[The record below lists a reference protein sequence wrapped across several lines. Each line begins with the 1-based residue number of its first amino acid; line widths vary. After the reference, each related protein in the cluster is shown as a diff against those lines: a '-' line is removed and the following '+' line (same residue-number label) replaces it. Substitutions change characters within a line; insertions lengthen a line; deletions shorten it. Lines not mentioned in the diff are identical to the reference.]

1 MSDRVIFKSIWLLV
15 GAAILSLFPFTIFST
30 FLVPI
35 ADAAGHTSAEI
46 GTLRGL
52 GGIAALIIGIGF
64 APIINRFIK
73 QRVAVFSLLLL
84 GSASFLG
91 AIGTYPALIFFCFAI
106 GAATA
111 LLTPSLLAIAT
122 DHFKQ
127 EAASARAATIIT
139 STQSLAAV
147 MAGPVIGGMALL
159 GGWQGAL
166 IITGVISVVAA
177 LFFGKYQHVP
187 HAPKSSVKYLDA
199 FRQLRARPV
208 VIGLIAIAMLRTAA
222 FMGYLAYAAAVYFDH
237 FQVDAYTFTFVWT
250 VSGVAFFISNFFAG
264 KYLNT
269 SKGHFAHIYTV
280 LIMSLIVA
288 TGAALLIFTTPVF
301 ALALVG
307 TALMGVS
314 HAVIAACVTTL
325 IVRKSG
331 EVKNPALAINSAGM
345 SLGVFVGAAVGGLG
359 LSIAS
364 YTGAA
369 IALSATTVL
378 GLAIALWVVAKTR

>member
-1 MSDRVIFKSIWLLV
+1 MSDRAIFKSIWLLV

-35 ADAAGHTSAEI
+35 AETSGYTAAEV

-52 GGIAALIIGIGF
+52 GGIAALVVGIGF
-64 APIINRFIK
+64 APIINRFVK
-73 QRVAVFSLLLL
+73 QHVAVFSLLLL
-84 GSASFLG
+84 GVASFIG
-91 AIGTYPALIFFCFAI
+91 AVGTYPALIFFCFAI

-159 GGWQGAL
+159 GGWQGAF
-166 IITGVISVVAA
+166 IITGVISVAAA
-177 LFFGKYQHVP
+177 LFFGRYQHVA
-187 HAPKSSVKYLDA
+187 HTPKSSVKYFDA
-199 FRQLRARPV
+199 FRQLRAQPV

-237 FQVDAYTFTFVWT
+237 FQIDAYTFTFIWT

-264 KYLNT
+264 KYLND
-269 SKGHFAHIYTV
+269 SSGHFKHIYSI
-280 LIMSLIVA
+280 LLASLIVA
-288 TGAALLIFTTPVF
+288 TAAALLIFMTPVL
-301 ALALVG
+301 ALAVTG
-307 TALMGVS
+307 TALMGAS

-369 IALSATTVL
+369 IALSATTIL
-378 GLAIALWVVAKTR
+378 GSAIALWVATRSK

>member
-15 GAAILSLFPFTIFST
+15 GAAILSLFPFTVFST

-35 ADAAGHTSAEI
+35 AEVSGHTSAEI

-52 GGIAALIIGIGF
+52 GGIAALVVGIGF

-84 GSASFLG
+84 GGASFIG

-177 LFFGKYQHVP
+177 LFFGKYQHVS
-187 HAPKSSVKYLDA
+187 HTPKSSVKYLDA

-222 FMGYLAYAAAVYFDH
+222 FMGYLAYTAAVYFDH
-237 FQVDAYTFTFVWT
+237 FQINAYTFTFVWT

-264 KYLNT
+264 KYLNK
-269 SKGHFAHIYTV
+269 SKEHFTHIYIILV
-280 LIMSLIVA
+280 VSLIVA

-301 ALALVG
+301 TLALLG

-369 IALSATTVL
+369 IALSATTTL
-378 GLAIALWVVAKTR
+378 GLAVALWIAMKTR

>member
-1 MSDRVIFKSIWLLV
+1 MSDRAIFKSIWLLV

-35 ADAAGHTSAEI
+35 AETSGHGVAEI
-46 GTLRGL
+46 GSLRGL
-52 GGIAALIIGIGF
+52 GGIAALAVGIGF
-64 APIINRFIK
+64 APIINRFVK
-73 QRVAVFSLLLL
+73 QRVATFALL
-84 GSASFLG
+84 FLG
-91 AIGTYPALIFFCFAI
+91 VTSFIAAIGTYPALVFFCFAI

-111 LLTPSLLAIAT
+111 VLIPSLLAIAT
-122 DHFKQ
+122 DYFQQ

-166 IITGVISVVAA
+166 VITGAISITAA
-177 LFFGKYQHVP
+177 LFFGKYE
-187 HAPKSSVKYLDA
+187 HASHTPKSSVKYLDA

-237 FQVDAYTFTFVWT
+237 FQIDAYTFTFVWT
-250 VSGVAFFISNFFAG
+250 ISGVAFFISNFFAG
-264 KYLNT
+264 KYLNN
-269 SKGHFAHIYTV
+269 SKGNYTHIYTV
-280 LIMSLIVA
+280 LVASLAVA
-288 TGAALLIFTTPVF
+288 TGAALLLFMTPVF
-301 ALALVG
+301 VIALLA

-314 HAVIAACVTTL
+314 HAIIAACVTTL

-345 SLGVFVGAAVGGLG
+345 SFGVFVGAALGGLG

-369 IALSATTVL
+369 IALSATTAL
-378 GLAIALWVVAKTR
+378 GFIIALWLVAKYK

>member
-1 MSDRVIFKSIWLLV
+1 MSDRAILKSIWLLV

-35 ADAAGHTSAEI
+35 ADISGHTSAEI
-46 GTLRGL
+46 GALRGL
-52 GGIAALIIGIGF
+52 GGVAALVVGLGF
-64 APIINRFIK
+64 APAINRFVK
-73 QRVAVFSLLLL
+73 QRVAVFSLILL
-84 GSASFLG
+84 GGASFVG
-91 AIGTYPALIFFCFAI
+91 AIGTYPALLFFCFAI

-111 LLTPSLLAIAT
+111 TLTPSLLAIAT

-127 EAASARAATIIT
+127 EATSARAATIIT

-166 IITGVISVVAA
+166 IITGVISVATA
-177 LFFGKYQHVP
+177 LFFGKYQQVSHTP
-187 HAPKSSVKYLDA
+187 NTSVRYLDA
-199 FRQLRARPV
+199 FRQLRARPIL
-208 VIGLIAIAMLRTAA
+208 IGLIAIAMLRTAA

-237 FQVDAYTFTFVWT
+237 FQIDAYTFTFVWT
-250 VSGVAFFISNFFAG
+250 VSGLAFFASNFFTG
-264 KYLNT
+264 KYLN
-269 SKGHFAHIYTV
+269 SNKGHFTHIYSV
-280 LIMSLIVA
+280 LFIGLTIA
-288 TGAALLIFTTPVF
+288 TGAALLVFTTPVF
-301 ALALVG
+301 GLALVG

-345 SLGVFVGAAVGGLG
+345 SFGVFFGAAVGGLG
-359 LSIAS
+359 LGIAD

-369 IALSATTVL
+369 IALSATTGC
-378 GLAIALWVVAKTR
+378 GLIIATWLIVKYK